1 MNLASWERAKASN
14 VKILFNEHIIGIIGG
29 LIQKHR
35 LKIEPSFCYNK
46 LNRSCSCSLLF
57 FFISFVKNYGC
68 FVNVYNCCCC
78 SRCRFKC
85 TLYIHISS
93 LHKTRR
99 ERRKKTIPYL
109 SKANANW
116 KSRRNDAIVVRERW
130 QRGWFGWLNFF
141 IFNQ

>member
-99 ERRKKTIPYL
+99 ERRKKNYSI
-109 SKANANW
+109 SKQSECKLEKQAQWCNSGTWEMA
-116 KSRRNDAIVVRERW
+116 KGLI
-130 QRGWFGWLNFF
+130 WLTELFH
-141 IFNQ
+141 I